1 MWVLAIG
8 SYPNDYMPKHTA
20 VSRLV
25 FDAAFTATLPNYKGK
40 ENKSAKLVP
49 IYHID
54 TLSGVNFTPHGICG
68 YFDYIEL
75 KLKMLNCHESQV
87 GWIRGHDGID
97 FPDMVKPVRGMA
109 AINAAQ
115 RMRKGS
121 VML

>member
-1 MWVLAIG
+1 
-8 SYPNDYMPKHTA
+8 
-20 VSRLV
+20 
-25 FDAAFTATLPNYKGK
+25 
-40 ENKSAKLVP
+40 
-49 IYHID
+49 
-54 TLSGVNFTPHGICG
+54 
-68 YFDYIEL
+68 
-75 KLKMLNCHESQV
+75 MLNCHESLV